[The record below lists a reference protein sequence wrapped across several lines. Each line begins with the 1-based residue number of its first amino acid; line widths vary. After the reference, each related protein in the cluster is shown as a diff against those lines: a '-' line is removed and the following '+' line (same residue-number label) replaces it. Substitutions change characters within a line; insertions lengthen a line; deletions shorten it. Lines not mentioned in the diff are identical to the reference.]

1 MPKTDFLFQDK
12 SVKRTY
18 NDSLMRVQWRSK
30 QNLDYAALIEFCA
43 NLSTY
48 YLHLEDDVV
57 AADAYLRHIRDFI
70 SANARKTWAMLEVCP
85 HGFIGKLFKTK
96 DLPKL
101 VMILRAFYLEQP
113 CDFLIKPYF
122 INLMTQAKPIVRRP
136 PLFFHKG
143 RFSSLKNVTRK
154 VDREP
159 STAGQSG
166 ALTVMKV
173 TRIHRNPPA
182 TVFTSMSVY
191 STNVADNAY
200 EPQSTTFFWAKDVR
214 EGQYV
219 SIVFDTPQRLS
230 KLVVETGF
238 SVKVSESLS
247 VCLSVAMS
255 PSASLSLFVSLCLS
269 VCLLVCLYV
278 SLCDCL
284 TVSLCPCLP
293 V

>member
-1 MPKTDFLFQDK
+1 MGLLLVIRMPNTDFLFQDK

-48 YLHLEDDVV
+48 YLHLEDDVI

-70 SANARKTWAMLEVCP
+70 SANALKTWAMLEVCP

-136 PLFFHKG
+136 SLFFHKG
-143 RFSSLKNVTRK
+143 RFSSLKYVTRK

-159 STAGQSG
+159 SRAGQSK

-173 TRIHRNPPA
+173 TRTHRNPPA
-182 TVFTSMSVY
+182 TLFTSMSVY
-191 STNVADNAY
+191 STNVAANAY
-200 EPQSTTFFWAKDVR
+200 EPQNTKFFWAKDVK

-219 SIVFDTPQRLS
+219 SVVFDAPQRLS
-230 KLVVETGF
+230 KLIVETGF
-238 SVKVSESLS
+238 SDKVSESLS
-247 VCLSVAMS
+247 ACLSV
-255 PSASLSLFVSLCLS
+255 C

-284 TVSLCPCLP
+284 SLSLS